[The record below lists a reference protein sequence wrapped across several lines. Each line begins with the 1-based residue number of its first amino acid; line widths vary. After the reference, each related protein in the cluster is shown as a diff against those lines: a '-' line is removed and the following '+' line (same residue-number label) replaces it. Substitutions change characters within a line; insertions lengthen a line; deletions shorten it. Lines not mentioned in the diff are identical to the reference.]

1 MSGTEQQFALN
12 GLQEQPV
19 AVSHSRVAVVG
30 NQQGLGVGGPPLGG
44 VQDQGGALAVA
55 QLQALT
61 LDENQAQMRQHG
73 GSSVKP
79 REVSAGQASCD
90 PTRSPLSWAEALG
103 QLDGG
108 GWEGAGTEASIL
120 FQELATFQ

>member
-1 MSGTEQQFALN
+1 M
-12 GLQEQPV
+12 
-19 AVSHSRVAVVG
+19 AVSQGRVAVVG
-30 NQQGLGVGGPPLGG
+30 NQQGLGVGGAPLGG

-79 REVSAGQASCD
+79 REVSASCD